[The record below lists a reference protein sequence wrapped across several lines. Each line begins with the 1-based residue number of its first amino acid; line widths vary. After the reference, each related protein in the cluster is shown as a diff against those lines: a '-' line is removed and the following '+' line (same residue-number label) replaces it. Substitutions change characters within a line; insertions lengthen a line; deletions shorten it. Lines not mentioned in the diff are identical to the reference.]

1 MTSNW
6 KTVRNTLVWLI
17 VAVIT
22 MGIVI
27 SSPYIMKSSAASLPT
42 VKSCKGLTV
51 QKSGKDWVTVNAKGA
66 QVNYTGVASNKLGWW
81 RVENGKVNFKA
92 TGIYQNDYGWWR
104 VETGKVNFKANQI
117 YQNSFGWWKTTDG
130 KVLFNENGV
139 FQNSM
144 GWWKVKDS
152 KVDFSFTGIASN
164 KNGTWYIK
172 DGKVRFDAN
181 FKAIPEKE
189 EEPFNPY
196 RYNGDWYDVKSGAAT
211 KVDWKPIV
219 IDLVKETE
227 AEYPMSR
234 KLLIQVLQAEDI
246 GLTEAEATYGA
257 DNAGL
262 NYNEQAK
269 KVADEYLK
277 FGISKKGLTKTL
289 AEDELFTNSEVAYA
303 IAQVEKE
310 EGSDLWKRQAQTVAT
325 ELVLSDDDAESPTGF
340 SRNLIEAVLQEYEF
354 TDAEIAS
361 AMAIIDDDY
370 PADSEFWK
378 KSALI
383 AAQSIVDDNKE
394 EGRSISRAALKTE
407 LKDNYLFTDAQATYG
422 ANNAK
427 L

>member
-1 MTSNW
+1 MLLWCHGRHLSGRKHTMHIHIDTQTKLRKGCCLMTSNW

-17 VAVIT
+17 VAMIT

-66 QVNYTGVASNKLGWW
+66 QVNYTGVASNNLGWW

-164 KNGTWYIK
+164 KNGDWYVK

-181 FKAIPEKE
+181 FKAVPE
-189 EEPFNPY
+189 EEDEPFHPY
-196 RYNGDWYDVKSGAAT
+196 RYNGDWYDVKTGAAT

-219 IDLVKETE
+219 VDVVKATE
-227 AEYPMSR
+227 EDYPISR

-257 DNAGL
+257 DNAGVDYTEACK
-262 NYNEQAK
+262 NCA
-269 KVADEYLK
+269 VEYLVVDEDLTDT
-277 FGISKKGLTKTL
+277 GISRAFLIDAL
-289 AEDELFTNSEVAYA
+289 QNYELFT
-303 IAQVEKE
+303 KE
-310 EGSDLWKRQAQTVAT
+310 EVDATVKWV
-325 ELVLSDDDAESPTGF
+325 EDGVPDKNVD
-340 SRNLIEAVLQEYEF
+340 Q
-354 TDAEIAS
+354 
-361 AMAIIDDDY
+361 
-370 PADSEFWK
+370 FWK
-378 KSALI
+378 NHAKV
-383 AAQSIVDDNKE
+383 AAQDLYDVFKE
-394 EGRSISRAALKTE
+394 EKKTVTDNDFKEIQEVLVKE
-407 LKDNYLFTDAQATYG
+407 LLFTDAQAKYG
-422 ANNAK
+422 VDNITK
-427 L
+427 

>member
-27 SSPYIMKSSAASLPT
+27 SSPYIIKSSAASLPT

-130 KVLFNENGV
+130 KVLFNESGV

-227 AEYPMSR
+227 TEYPMSR

-269 KVADEYLK
+269 KVADDYLT
-277 FGISKKGLTKTL
+277 FGISKKGLTNTL
-289 AEDELFTNSEVAYA
+289 AEDELFTDSEVAYA

-340 SRNLIEAVLQEYEF
+340 SRNLIKAVLKEYEF

>member
-6 KTVRNTLVWLI
+6 KTVRNTLVWLL

-27 SSPYIMKSSAASLPT
+27 SSPYVVRSSAASLPT

-51 QKSGKDWVTVNAKGA
+51 VQSGKNWVTVNAKGN

-104 VETGKVNFKANQI
+104 VENGKVNFKANQI
-117 YQNSFGWWKTTDG
+117 YQNSYGWWKTTDG

-164 KNGTWYIK
+164 KNGSWYIR

-181 FKAIPEKE
+181 FDTEATPV
-189 EEPFNPY
+189 NPC

-219 IDLVKETE
+219 VEVVKETE
-227 AEYPMSR
+227 AEYPISR

-257 DNAGL
+257 DNAGVDYTEACK
-262 NYNEQAK
+262 NCA
-269 KVADEYLK
+269 VEYLVVDEDLTDT
-277 FGISKKGLTKTL
+277 GISRAFLIDAL
-289 AEDELFTNSEVAYA
+289 QNYELFT
-303 IAQVEKE
+303 KE
-310 EGSDLWKRQAQTVAT
+310 EVDATVKWV
-325 ELVLSDDDAESPTGF
+325 EDGVPDKNVD
-340 SRNLIEAVLQEYEF
+340 Q
-354 TDAEIAS
+354 
-361 AMAIIDDDY
+361 
-370 PADSEFWK
+370 FWK
-378 KSALI
+378 NHAKV
-383 AAQSIVDDNKE
+383 AAQDLYDVVKE
-394 EGRSISRAALKTE
+394 EKKTVTDNDLKEIQEVLVKE
-407 LKDNYLFTDAQATYG
+407 LLFTDAQAKYG
-422 ANNAK
+422 VDNITK
-427 L
+427 